1 MEMCAYVIGNQEGTI
16 SCTRYCK
23 SKGNR
28 AEWAQLPDCLISS
41 NWNGSI
47 ALWDA
52 HATSLTTPLNQTH
65 LSNKAKAYSFDFLG
79 EKYAF

>member
-1 MEMCAYVIGNQEGTI
+1 MCAFVIGNQEGTI
-16 SCTRYCK
+16 SRVRYCK

-28 AEWAQLPDCLISS
+28 TKVAHLPDCLISS

-47 ALWDA
+47 TLWDA
-52 HATSLTTPLNQTH
+52 HATSLTAPLNQTH

-79 EKYAF
+79 EKYSV